1 MFIVNVEQ
9 YSLQDSRKNVHM
21 WLFFMLVRFVEEK
34 KRKTKFTA
42 KTALIDKSIK

>member
-1 MFIVNVEQ
+1 
-9 YSLQDSRKNVHM
+9 M
-21 WLFFMLVRFVEEK
+21 WLFFMWVRFVEEK